1 MMKNVSDAKTVKIS
15 AIQVP
20 EKYRR
25 RGNAVDDDKLR
36 QSIER
41 TGIQQ
46 PLVISNVGDG
56 KYVLI
61 DGYRRLEVAR
71 FLKLQQVPCVIDEVP
86 EGAAPEDYRDR
97 MRFILDE
104 HRQDLLPT
112 QRAMLI
118 KTLQKNF
125 QMNNKQVGEYLG
137 VDATTIGNWLMIES
151 FVPEVARAVDAEE
164 ITQHAAR
171 VFDGMTPSGQ
181 LKVWTEHRAELKQ
194 IPPAKLHRKLR
205 EKYHPR
211 NYPDLYLRPEKIVQQ
226 LERVQGK
233 RVAKRRP
240 VITKAER
247 EMLFSDIE
255 LREAELRDAERDLE
269 RYKLEN
275 TLAARIIRAIL
286 QNEKLLAL
294 VPRAKISEF
303 KRFAE
308 IY

>member
-1 MMKNVSDAKTVKIS
+1 MMKNVSDGKTVNIA

-25 RGNAVDDDKLR
+25 RGNAVEDDKLR

-41 TGIQQ
+41 TGVQQ
-46 PLVISNVGDG
+46 PLVVSDIGEG

-71 FLKLQQVPCVIDEVP
+71 FLKLPGVPCVIDEVP

-104 HRQDLLPT
+104 HRQDLFPT

-125 QMNNKQVGEYLG
+125 KMNNRQVGEYLG

-151 FVPEVARAVDAEE
+151 YVREVASAVDAGD

-171 VFDGMTPSGQ
+171 VFEGMTPAGQ
-181 LKVWTEHRAELKQ
+181 RKVWTEHRTELKQ
-194 IPPAKLHRKLR
+194 IPPAKLHRELR
-205 EKYHPR
+205 QKYHPR
-211 NYPDLYLRPEKIVQQ
+211 DYPELYVRPEKIIQQ
-226 LERVQGK
+226 LDRVQGK
-233 RVAKRRP
+233 RTAKRRP
-240 VITKAER
+240 VITKADR
-247 EMLFSDIE
+247 EMLSSDIE

-286 QNEKLLAL
+286 QNDKLKAL
-294 VPRAKISEF
+294 IPPAKVSEF